1 MRVAFWRNCDR
12 DLGPVRAPA
21 NHSAS
26 AAEPSESPESEGY
39 ARRVLV
45 FLVRHAHS
53 DPGDPDELRP
63 LSPRGREEALALAER
78 LAAHA
83 TPPRLVLSGPL
94 LRARQ
99 TAESIAQATAAELR
113 VDDRLSP
120 GTTPD
125 DLQKVLEDAD
135 GPVAAVCH
143 QPDCSEIALALT
155 GQDPGFSPGGVA
167 EIKLSP

>member
-1 MRVAFWRNCDR
+1 M
-12 DLGPVRAPA
+12 
-21 NHSAS
+21 
-26 AAEPSESPESEGY
+26 
-39 ARRVLV
+39 
-45 FLVRHAHS
+45 
-53 DPGDPDELRP
+53 
-63 LSPRGREEALALAER
+63 
-78 LAAHA
+78 
-83 TPPRLVLSGPL
+83 
-94 LRARQ
+94 
-99 TAESIAQATAAELR
+99 
-113 VDDRLSP
+113 DDRLSP